1 MSMPLRYAY
10 YPGCSGLGTSKEYDA
25 STRAVCQALGME
37 LVDIP
42 DWNCC
47 GSSPAH
53 TVDHRLSGALSA
65 RNLVQ
70 AQALEGVSAIITPCP
85 SCLSNLKTTAHRLRD
100 ADFGGQVNRLLDK
113 PVSDV
118 LPVKSVLQAIYE
130 DVGPDALRPKAFKRL
145 TGLKVAPYYGCIM
158 NRPPQVMDFD
168 DHENPVAMDRLLE
181 AVGAEPVDFALK
193 VECCGASFGIA
204 RRDIVERCSGKLLDL
219 AAVNGAQAV
228 VTACPLCQMNLDAR
242 QHQVNVANATSH
254 HMPVFYFTQL
264 LGLALGVSPDAL
276 GMDKLI
282 VSPRPLLAETGLA

>member
-100 ADFGGQVNRLLDK
+100 ADFRGQVNRLLDK

-158 NRPPQVMDFD
+158 NRPPQVMEFD